1 MVPGGPDIWQVGM
14 LLSNGE
20 TGAAPNVVYKRLLAT
35 ANQVEEGRA
44 GMTRWLGDF
53 FPEANHTF
61 QLKVC
66 VHLGSPTAALFRHYT
81 ERA

>member
-35 ANQVEEGRA
+35 AN
-44 GMTRWLGDF
+44 
-53 FPEANHTF
+53 
-61 QLKVC
+61 
-66 VHLGSPTAALFRHYT
+66 
-81 ERA
+81 